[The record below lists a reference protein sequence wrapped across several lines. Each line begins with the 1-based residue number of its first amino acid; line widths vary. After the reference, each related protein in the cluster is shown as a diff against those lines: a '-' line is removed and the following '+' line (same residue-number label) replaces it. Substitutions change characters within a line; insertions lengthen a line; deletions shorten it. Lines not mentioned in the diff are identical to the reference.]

1 MRPFDRHH
9 VLHELKHYL
18 PAQAPLKDFVHH
30 NSLHAFQQDSFFL
43 GLKKAN
49 ELLGYKTTLPL
60 SDYRARYGRGEIH
73 EAAVAYALKSVPE
86 PERTKWEQKMHFA
99 TFEDEHRERVGQL
112 RGTWKRQ
119 RGIDLDA
126 LVHPKL
132 FRLINSYL
140 DQGIAIWS
148 FPESRAK
155 SFRAAVAKLEAS
167 SSVHLIRRPE
177 VRQALFDPDLQL
189 EDVLAKVV
197 GDPSL
202 FAHYL
207 FDQQFAHQ
215 GWSGMVSA
223 IEDLPHSLLDSRPVR
238 LEDFIFIELLLEW
251 DALWVHEGSPVVPLS
266 AWLSEPPVALFGD
279 VEWGEK
285 DEVLRLWQEAFEWSL
300 YDPALLGL
308 GLSPDLHV
316 EPETPEVQAFFCI
329 DDRECSF
336 RRHLEAVNPRIQ
348 TLGTPGFFG
357 VDAYYL
363 PEGAKFPVKVCPAP
377 VTPKHGIK
385 AVDAHSVRAKERNL
399 EKSSHSVLGGWFWS
413 QTLGFWS
420 LFKLAYH
427 LLRPSKQAG
436 TSLAFDHLDAEAKLT
451 VSFAGEHDHGVQ
463 IGYTLDEMADRVAS
477 VLRTTGLTSGFAPLV
492 YVFGHGASSTNNPHF
507 AAYDCGACSG
517 RAGSVNSRAYCRMAN
532 DPAVRERLAQRGITI
547 PDTTRFIPGLRDT
560 TRDEIACYDLEGL
573 TERQR
578 SAHDQMLR
586 DLERAS
592 ERNAQERARRF
603 EALDLGADGAA
614 ARDHARKR
622 SASLF
627 EPRPELNHATNAM
640 AIVAPRAFT
649 DHVFLDRR
657 AFLNSYDPAQDP
669 EGHALQTILGAAAPV
684 CGGINLEYY
693 FSRVDN
699 QRLGAG
705 TKLPHN
711 VMGLIGVANGI
722 DGDLRPGLP
731 SQMIEVH
738 DPLRLLMVVVQSCAV
753 VERVLDRAPATR
765 AWFDREWIHLVVIDP
780 GTRQRHR
787 YRPGGSYEAYTP
799 FTSSLPEVA
808 DAVLLTATS
817 RENIPVHLIRP
828 QS

>member
-1 MRPFDRHH
+1 MSKFDRHH

-30 NSLHAFQQDSFFL
+30 NSLHAFQNDSFFM

-60 SDYRARYGRGEIH
+60 SDYRARYGRGEISP
-73 EAAVAYALKSVPE
+73 AAVEYALKSVPE

-99 TFEDEHRERVGQL
+99 TFSDEHRERMGQL
-112 RGTWKRQ
+112 RGAWKRL
-119 RGIDLDA
+119 RGVDLDA

-155 SFRAAVAKLEAS
+155 SFRAAVAQLEAS
-167 SSVHLIRRPE
+167 SAVHLIHRPE
-177 VRQALFDPDLQL
+177 VRQALSDPNVQL
-189 EDVLAKVV
+189 EDLLSKVV

-223 IEDLPHSLLDSRPVR
+223 IEDLPHSLLDQRPIR
-238 LEDFIFIELLLEW
+238 LEDFIFVELLLEW
-251 DALWVHEGSPVVPLS
+251 DALWVHEGSSVVPLS
-266 AWLSEPPVALFGD
+266 ALLTEPPVDLFGD
-279 VEWGEK
+279 VEFGEK
-285 DEVLRLWQEAFEWSL
+285 DEILRLWQEALEWSC

-308 GLSPDLHV
+308 GLSLDLHTAPV
-316 EPETPEVQAFFCI
+316 RPEVQAFFCI

-336 RRHLEAVNPRIQ
+336 RRHVEYLNPRIQ
-348 TLGTPGFFG
+348 TFGTPGFFG
-357 VDAYYL
+357 IDAYYL

-385 AVDAHSVRAKERNL
+385 SVGTRSVRAKERNL
-399 EKSSHSVLGGWFWS
+399 EKASHSVVGGWFWS

-420 LFKLAYH
+420 VVKLAYH
-427 LLRPSKQAG
+427 LLRPNAQAG
-436 TSLAFDHLDAEAKLT
+436 TSLAFDHVDEQAKLT
-451 VSFAGEHDHGVQ
+451 VAFAGEHEHGVQ

-477 VLRTTGLTSGFAPLV
+477 VLTTTGLTSGFAPRV
-492 YVFGHGASSTNNPHF
+492 YVIGHGASSTNNPHF

-532 DPAVRERLAQRGITI
+532 DPEVRARLDQRGIAI
-547 PDTTRFIPGLRDT
+547 PDATRFIPGLRDT
-560 TRDEIACYDLEGL
+560 TRDELAFYDLDGL
-573 TERQR
+573 TAEQF
-578 SAHDQMLR
+578 SAHQQTVR
-586 DLERAS
+586 DFEAAS

-603 EALDLGADGAA
+603 EALELGADGAT
-614 ARDHARKR
+614 ARNHARRR

-640 AIVAPRAFT
+640 AIVAPRTVT

-669 EGHALQTILGAAAPV
+669 DGMALQTILGAAAPV

-738 DPLRLLMVVVQSCAV
+738 DPVRLLMVVVQRRDV
-753 VERVLDRAPATR
+753 VDRVLDRAPATR
-765 AWFDREWIHLVVIDP
+765 TWFDREWIHLVLIDP
-780 GTRQRHR
+780 GTRERWR
-787 YRPGGSYEAYTP
+787 YRPGGRYEAYVP
-799 FTSSLPEVA
+799 FTPSLPEVA
-808 DAVLLTATS
+808 DVTQLTATS
-817 RENIPVHLIRP
+817 RENLPVHLIRT
-828 QS
+828 SF